1 MTTIIVQPSGTEIHV
16 EPGDTVLSGLQ
27 KAGYAYTVGC
37 RRGGCGICKIDV
49 LDGEFSYCRP
59 VADTV
64 ITTEEHADGACL
76 SCRAVP
82 GNDLTIQLRDAS
94 LRLVNP
100 LLGQIN
106 AKACERARA
115 GRTLPEEQ

>member
-1 MTTIIVQPSGTEIHV
+1 MTTIIVQPSGTEIHI
-16 EPGDTVLSGLQ
+16 EPGDTVLAGLQ

-49 LDGEFSYCRP
+49 LEGTFSYCRP

-64 ITTEEHADGACL
+64 ISEQERSDGTCL

-82 GNDLTIQLRDAS
+82 TDDVTIQLRDAS
-94 LRLVNP
+94 LRLANP

-106 AKACERARA
+106 ARARERAKA
-115 GRTLPEEQ
+115 ASTAPEEQ